1 MLACVLRAV
10 THHDLTGAIIQ
21 SVVGC
26 QLIGDR
32 LAQFRD
38 ASVWS
43 VFRKTGFQ
51 SLDCGPFYVF
61 WCIEIRF
68 TCTEAADV
76 DALGFHGFRLAID

>member
-1 MLACVLRAV
+1 VFRAV
-10 THHDLTGAIIQ
+10 THHDLPRAITQ

-26 QLIGDR
+26 QLICDR

-38 ASVWS
+38 ASAWR

-51 SLDCGPFYVF
+51 RLDCGPFYVL

-68 TCTEAADV
+68 ASTEAADI
-76 DALGFHGFRLAID
+76 DPFGFHGFRLAID